1 VGVVSGW
8 TVRKAAWLL
17 QPGERFV
24 FDGDLGG
31 EGEVLTVVS
40 VLEQDGLAVHI
51 RTREL
56 DFPIGSLSRH
66 WVTMV

>member
-1 VGVVSGW
+1 MNDW

-24 FDGDLGG
+24 FDGYLGG

-51 RTREL
+51 RTEEL
-56 DFPIGSLSRH
+56 DFNISVLYRH
-66 WVTMV
+66 WVTMA